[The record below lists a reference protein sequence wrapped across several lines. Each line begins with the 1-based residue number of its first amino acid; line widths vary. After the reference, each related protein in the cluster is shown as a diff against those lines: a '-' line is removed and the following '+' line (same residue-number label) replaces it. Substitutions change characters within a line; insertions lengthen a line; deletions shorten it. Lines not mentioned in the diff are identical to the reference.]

1 MNRREFLRRSVP
13 VTAIPFLL
21 NGFPLRA
28 YGRAPFLETLV
39 AAATAT
45 DRVLVLVQLGGG
57 NDGINTVIP
66 LDQDSVY
73 MSVRSNIAIPIN
85 SVIRLH
91 SSTGSPL
98 PAGLHPSMDGRFTV
112 GGVSV
117 PANGGMKALFDDGK
131 LTIVQGVSYPNPNLS
146 HFRATDIWLTA
157 SDYNVELNTGW
168 LGRYLDREFP
178 GYGTPQFD
186 DQVMPDPLAIQIGSV
201 VSFGLQGSA
210 RSMGIAIQSPETF
223 FQLVN
228 QGSGGAIDSA
238 PQTPAG
244 RELEYIRAVAV
255 QSQEYAAQIKRAADL
270 APRNLSALYP
280 DTGRN
285 TLADQLRV
293 VARLIAGGLKTRVYV
308 VNLGG
313 FDNHSA
319 QVDVTDKTSGI
330 HASLLG
336 RLANA
341 LMAFQDDIRLFGV
354 EHRVLG
360 MTFSEFGRRVAS
372 NASLGTD
379 HGTAAPMFLF
389 GAPVKAGIVGANP
402 SLTDLTNGNLKMQY
416 DFRDVYA
423 SVLSQWF
430 GVSSAELNAVLSKA
444 TGPLDPNLPL
454 IRREVAVSAERPS
467 ALPTEFQLY
476 ANYPNPFNPSTT
488 IAYDLPHDVN
498 VTLKVYDVM
507 GREVAT
513 LVNEY
518 QHAGKHRVQFH
529 PNGLSS
535 GAYIYQLQAG
545 SFTDRK
551 RMLYVK

>member
-1 MNRREFLRRSVP
+1 MNRRDFLRRSVP

-57 NDGINTVIP
+57 NDGINTVVP
-66 LDQDSVY
+66 LDQDSAY
-73 MSVRSNIAIPIN
+73 MNARPNIALPLSGTN
-85 SVIRLH
+85 GVLRLNDR
-91 SSTGSPL
+91 T
-98 PAGLHPSMDGRFTV
+98 GLHPAMT
-112 GGVSV
+112 
-117 PANGGMKALFDDGK
+117 GMKSLWDEGK
-131 LTIVQGVSYPNPNLS
+131 LNIVQGVCYPNPNLS

-157 SDYNVELNTGW
+157 SDYNVQLNTGW
-168 LGRYLDREFP
+168 LGRYLDYEFP
-178 GYGTPQFD
+178 DYPND
-186 DQVMPDPLAIQIGSV
+186 PVMPDPLAIQIGSV
-201 VSFGLQGSA
+201 VSFGLQGA
-210 RSMGIAIQSPETF
+210 ERSMGIAIQNPETF
-223 FQLVN
+223 YQLVTA
-228 QGSGGAIDSA
+228 GSGGVVDTA

-244 RELEYIRAVAV
+244 RELEYIRSVAV
-255 QSQEYAAQIKRAADL
+255 QSQAYAVQIRDAANRAQNVSTLWPAAGQ
-270 APRNLSALYP
+270 NS
-280 DTGRN
+280 
-285 TLADQLRV
+285 LADQMKIV
-293 VARLIAGGLKTRVYV
+293 SRLIAGGLKTRIYV

-319 QVDVTDKTSGI
+319 QVVQGSTTTGI
-330 HASLLG
+330 HATLLG
-336 RLANA
+336 RLATA
-341 LMAFQDDIRLFGV
+341 VMAFQDDIKRLNV

-389 GAPVKAGIVGANP
+389 GSPVQAGIVGVNP

-430 GVSSAELNAVLSKA
+430 GVSSAELNAVLSK
-444 TGPLDPNLPL
+444 GSGVLNPSLPL
-454 IRREVAVSAERPS
+454 IRPSMATSAEQPS
-467 ALPTEFQLY
+467 ALPTEYRLY

-488 IAYDLPHDVN
+488 ITYDLPNDAN
-498 VTLKVYDVM
+498 VTLKVYDMM
-507 GREVAT
+507 GREVMT
-513 LVNEY
+513 LVHEY
-518 QHAGKHRVQFH
+518 QPAGRHQVQFH
-529 PNGLSS
+529 PNGLAS

>member
-1 MNRREFLRRSVP
+1 
-13 VTAIPFLL
+13 
-21 NGFPLRA
+21 
-28 YGRAPFLETLV
+28 LETLV
-39 AAATAT
+39 AAATET

-73 MSVRSNIAIPIN
+73 ASVRPNIYIPLN
-85 SVIRLH
+85 TVLRLN

-117 PANGGMKALFDDGK
+117 PPNGGMKLLFDDGK

-210 RSMGIAIQSPETF
+210 RSMGVAIQSPETF

-228 QGSGGAIDSA
+228 QGSGGVIDTA

-244 RELEYIRAVAV
+244 RELEYIRSVAV

-270 APRNLSALYP
+270 APRNLSTLYP
-280 DTGRN
+280 PDGRN
-285 TLADQLRV
+285 SLADQLRV

-319 QVDVTDKTSGI
+319 QVDTTDKTLGI

-354 EHRVLG
+354 ENRVLG

-372 NASLGTD
+372 NASFGTD

-389 GAPVKAGIVGANP
+389 GSPVRAGIVGENP
-402 SLTDLTNGNLKMQY
+402 KLDAPNLVNGNLKMQY

-444 TGPLDPNLPL
+444 SGAINPNLPL
-454 IRREVAVSAERPS
+454 IRPGIAVSAEQQS
-467 ALPTEFQLY
+467 TLPTDYQLY

-488 IAYDLPHDVN
+488 IAYDLPHDATVS
-498 VTLKVYDVM
+498 LKVYDVM

-513 LVNEY
+513 LVQEY
-518 QHAGKHRVQFH
+518 QPAGRHRVQFH
-529 PNGLSS
+529 PNGLAS
-535 GAYIYQLQAG
+535 GAYIYQIQAG